1 MHSRLNQFFRDLNSK
16 YRNNMSVRQKN
27 LHHIKFLLSSYYKHE
42 HELGYMFHAYLNIVC
57 TAMERI
63 NNLSRPAFMFSGASV
78 TAGMVDQYQDQ
89 TFIKKIRLCRV
100 QSGNLTGRAIMKE
113 VVFRVSRTGNPLRRM
128 RRIRLAGDALQLGE
142 PFLIPPNI

>member
-1 MHSRLNQFFRDLNSK
+1 MIHDRTDGLMLPLMKRATPSMRTICVRLEEHGQ

-27 LHHIKFLLSSYYKHE
+27 LHHIKFLLSSYYKHG

-89 TFIKKIRLCRV
+89 TFVKKIRLYRV
-100 QSGNLTGRAIMKE
+100 QSENLTARAIMKK
-113 VVFRVSRTGNPLRRM
+113 VVFRISRRATH
-128 RRIRLAGDALQLGE
+128 
-142 PFLIPPNI
+142 